1 MTETTVMVPERV
13 RGDFPILSRTV
24 HGKPLVYL
32 DSAATSQKPRRVIEA
47 LVRYYSNYNA
57 NVHRGIYEMAEEAT
71 RRYEESRAKLAA
83 FIGARR
89 PEELVFTRGTTEA
102 INLVAYAWGRAN
114 IRVGDEIILT
124 EMEHHSNLVPWQL
137 LAAETGAKL
146 KFIPFDGRGVLQLD
160 AYERLLS
167 DRTRLVALAHQ
178 SNVLGTINPV
188 QEIAAK
194 AHAAGAKVLVDGAQS
209 APHMPVNVA
218 DLDVD
223 FFAFSGHKMCGPTGA
238 GALWARYELL
248 DAMPPFHGGGE
259 MIMLVQLETS
269 TYKEPP
275 HKFEAGTPNI
285 GDCIVWG
292 EAVDYLQAIGL
303 DAIRAH
309 EVQLTAYALQRLA
322 EIPGLV
328 SYGPRDLSRRG
339 GVIAFTVD
347 VAHPHD
353 VAQVLDLEGV
363 AVRAGHHCTQPL
375 HRRLGVAATTRASFY
390 LYNTEGDIDVLVR
403 GLHVVR
409 KLFSPRPAPV
419 SHA

>member
-1 MTETTVMVPERV
+1 MLSPQV
-13 RGDFPILSRTV
+13 RADFPILSRSM

-47 LVRYYSNYNA
+47 LVRYYSDYNA
-57 NVHRGIYEMAEEAT
+57 NVHRGIYEIAEEAT
-71 RRYEESRAKLAA
+71 RRYEEARGKVAA

-89 PEELVFTRGTTEA
+89 PEELVFTRSTTEA
-102 INLVAYAWGRAN
+102 INLVASAWGRATV
-114 IRVGDEIILT
+114 RAGDEIILT

-137 LAAETGAKL
+137 LAAATGAKL
-146 KFIPFDGRGVLQLD
+146 KFIPFDGQGVLQLD
-160 AYERLLS
+160 AYDRLLS
-167 DRTRLVALAHQ
+167 PRTKLVALTHQ
-178 SNVLGTINPV
+178 SNVFGTINPV
-188 QEIAAK
+188 REITVK
-194 AHAAGAKVLVDGAQS
+194 AHAVGAKVLVDGAQS

-218 DLDVD
+218 ALDVD

-238 GALWARYELL
+238 GALWARYEIL
-248 DAMPPFHGGGE
+248 DAMPPFQGGGE

-285 GDCIVWG
+285 ADCIAWG

-309 EVQLTAYALQRLA
+309 ELQLTAYALQQLA
-322 EIPGLV
+322 EVPGLV
-328 SYGPRDLSRRG
+328 IYGPRDLSRRG

-353 VAQVLDLEGV
+353 VAQVLDQEGV

-375 HRRLGVAATTRASFY
+375 HRRLGVAATTRASVY
-390 LYNTEGDIDVLVR
+390 LYNTESDIDALVR
-403 GLHVVR
+403 GLHVAR

-419 SHA
+419 RQA